1 MKGWL
6 QPLCVYRICV
16 PPHTAPTVEVW
27 PCSPAWQ
34 IRRGGSYRQT
44 FDRLH
49 LELSVIISP
58 HISDAALEQVQQ
70 KVLFLQHQSVL

>member
-6 QPLCVYRICV
+6 QPLCVYHICV
-16 PPHTAPTVEVW
+16 PPHTAQTVEAW
-27 PCSPAWQ
+27 PCSSAWQ

-49 LELSVIISP
+49 LGLSVIISQ
-58 HISDAALEQVQQ
+58 HISGAAFEQAEN